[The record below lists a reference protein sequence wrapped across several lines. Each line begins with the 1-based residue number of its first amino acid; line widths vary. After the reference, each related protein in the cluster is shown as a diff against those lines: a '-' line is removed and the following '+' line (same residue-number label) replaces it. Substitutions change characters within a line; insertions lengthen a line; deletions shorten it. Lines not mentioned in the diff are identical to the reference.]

1 MRSQDIAIVGVFL
14 ALGAIAR
21 VIGFGLIP
29 TPIGPNF
36 IIIFY
41 CLAIMLTVPKFHEA
55 LGIGMVVGI
64 VSALVSHG
72 LFPPANLI
80 SESLGAIIC
89 LGVFL
94 LAKEWTLVAPATA
107 TLAATLV
114 SGITFLL
121 IVIILVMVE
130 PGWLYRPFTYLNLY
144 TFFTLMMATM
154 VIPTAVLNALVAQ
167 ILYIPATRVLSR
179 SRA

>member
-14 ALGAIAR
+14 ALGVIAR
-21 VIGFGLIP
+21 IIGFSLIP

-36 IIIFY
+36 VIIFY
-41 CLAIMLTVPKFHEA
+41 CLAIILVVPKLHEA
-55 LGIGMVVGI
+55 FGIGMVVGML
-64 VSALVSHG
+64 SALISHG

-80 SESLGAIIC
+80 SESLGAIVC

-94 LAKEWTLVAPATA
+94 VARERTSVAPAAA

-114 SGITFLL
+114 SGITFLC
-121 IVIILVMVE
+121 IVMILVMVAPE
-130 PGWLYRPFTYLNLY
+130 FLNRSFTYSNLY
-144 TFFTLMMATM
+144 TFFTLMMATI